1 MAQYRKFLEKTG
13 ITVSFLQI
21 KSYTKYFNKW
31 FQKIGKSNGPFMQ
44 LWFNGGVLFGGF
56 AMVFSVYILSKMLYK
71 NMTEEKP
78 EQMLTPVV
86 SMFHLIAYVD
96 IISAFK

>member
-1 MAQYRKFLEKTG
+1 MVRYRKALEKNGLT
-13 ITVSFLQI
+13 ISLFQI

-31 FQKIGKSNGPFMQ
+31 FKHVGTKYGALMM
-44 LWFNGGVLFGGF
+44 LWFNLGVIFGVI
-56 AMVFSVYILSKMLYK
+56 AMCFSVYLLGSMLYK

-86 SMFHLIAYVD
+86 RCFLLIMLIVSLD
-96 IISAFK
+96 L